1 MTATSLGAEEA
12 FRQAPSGDTE
22 GLTVLAIVV
31 THRGRRWIRECLAAL
46 AGQSYELMDILVVD
60 DASPV
65 RRSEPALKRIV
76 KRHCRR
82 RRWGYLRTAR
92 PLGFGGAINW
102 ALSRVRTDA
111 ELLLFIHDDAALE
124 PDAVAAMVRR
134 IAADPATAIL
144 GPKIVAWNDSS
155 RLEEVGMAVDRFGY
169 PYKGLERGEID
180 VGQHDHPSE
189 VFFVTSTC
197 MLVRHEVFKS
207 LGGWDARM
215 RAFSEDLDLCWR
227 ARVAGHSV
235 RVEPRAAARHA
246 IALATGQR
254 PSPFTPARYYIR
266 RNRLRSIAK
275 SASSLRLVWL
285 VPQFVVLAVAEM
297 VAFVVL
303 RQYGEIVNIA
313 RALGWNLLRL
323 PQTWLARI
331 KVQRGRAIADRSLNR
346 LTVKET
352 TRLRAYVSNQAERLE
367 EAWGRRAELL
377 GRRANQVRAVRARAT
392 QPTSIVASVL
402 VLLLLIGWRNVLW
415 TEPAAVGQLLPF
427 PEDAGA
433 VFQSYFDW
441 WRESG
446 FGSPWPASPAFLVLG
461 LFPFALL
468 GATGLAFKA
477 MLATLA
483 GLAFVGAY
491 RLMSELAGRP
501 ARWVAGSF
509 YLLGGVGYA
518 GIRTG
523 DLGALLLGAAA
534 PFALH
539 ALLRLTGWLRPPGH
553 DPGAELARLALSAA
567 VGASLVPGSLFL
579 WLGAG
584 VLLALGRGLTAARRP
599 WRELVGVCVSVTLAW
614 ALLLPWSLG
623 WFSGDL
629 SAGRPGDLAAYGGP
643 LDLALGRL
651 PEIPLAMAL
660 APVLLGGLAAAL
672 AAGARRRLALALWLV
687 VGGAT
692 LFTGAAS
699 LSLPLPLAPSAVQ
712 AAVLP
717 WLCLAL
723 LAGLAVGAVV
733 LDLPQRR
740 LGPLQPVAFGA
751 LAVAAALY
759 AAGLGPALWKGEWTP
774 GREGRATGAETMS
787 QVTAAIGGE
796 ARARGDSRVL
806 WVGQEWFGDDQDPF
820 APQAGYELTGLE
832 GKHLLDVLGGFDA
845 AAHDALREAI
855 AAIEQGA
862 TDLGGRLLG
871 GFDVGFVV
879 LSGEDRERGAWLAQ
893 RDLAVAREGDGYLVL
908 ENRAPVARAAVAD
921 ELPAAAGKAGSLNRP
936 QERSKLRRGTGES
949 WLAARIAGPG
959 TLFLAE
965 SADDGWLASAG
976 EQSLERRGSAWGNA
990 FQVPESASRLQLSFE
1005 RPSAYLV
1012 WLVGLG
1018 FLWLATFGAATVRR
1032 SSQAPPGRHRAGGPR

>member
-1 MTATSLGAEEA
+1 MNTTSLGAEEGFQQEHSA
-12 FRQAPSGDTE
+12 GTE
-22 GLTVLAIVV
+22 SLAVLAIVV

-46 AGQSYELMDILVVD
+46 ANQSYELMDILVVD
-60 DASPV
+60 DASPDH
-65 RRSEPALKRIV
+65 RSAPALRRIV

-111 ELLLFIHDDAALE
+111 DLLLFVHDDVALE
-124 PDAVAAMVRR
+124 PDGVASMVRR

-144 GPKIVAWNDSS
+144 GPKIVGWTDPS

-197 MLVRHEVFKS
+197 MLVRHEVFRT
-207 LGGWDARM
+207 LGGWDAQM
-215 RAFSEDLDLCWR
+215 RAYSEDLDLCWR

-254 PSPFTPARYYIR
+254 RSPFTPARYYIR

-275 SASSLRLVWL
+275 SASGLRLVWL
-285 VPQFVVLAVAEM
+285 VPQFVILALAEM
-297 VAFVVL
+297 LAFVVL
-303 RQYGEIVNIA
+303 RQYGEIVNLA

-323 PQTWLARI
+323 PQTLFARI

-352 TRLRAYVSNQAERLE
+352 TRVRAYVSHQAVRLE
-367 EAWGRRAELL
+367 EAWGRRAELV
-377 GRRANQVRAVRARAT
+377 GRRTNQVRSVRTRVS
-392 QPTSIVASVL
+392 QPTSIVACVL
-402 VLLLLIGWRNVLW
+402 VLFLLVGWRNVLW
-415 TEPAAVGQLLPF
+415 AEPAPVGQLLPF
-427 PEDAGA
+427 PTDPGA
-433 VFQSYFDW
+433 VLGSYFAL

-446 FGSPWPASPAFLVLG
+446 FGEPWPASPAFLVLG
-461 LFPFALL
+461 SFPLVLL
-468 GATGLAFKA
+468 GATNLAFKA
-477 MLATLA
+477 MLAA
-483 GLAFVGAY
+483 FAVVAFVGAY

-523 DLGALLLGAAA
+523 DLGALLLGAVA

-567 VGASLVPGSLFL
+567 IGASLVPGSLFL

-584 VLLALGRGLTAARRP
+584 VLLAAGRGFTAARWP
-599 WRELVGVCVSVTLAW
+599 LREVVGVCVSVTLAW

-623 WFSGDL
+623 WFSVDP
-629 SAGRPGDLAAYGGP
+629 SEPTVYGGA
-643 LDLALGRL
+643 LDVALGRN
-651 PEIPLAMAL
+651 PAMPLAMAL
-660 APVLLGGLAAAL
+660 APVLLGVLAATL
-672 AAGARRRLALALWLV
+672 AAGPRRRLAVALWLLA
-687 VGGAT
+687 GGAT
-692 LFTGAAS
+692 LWAGAGSRA
-699 LSLPLPLAPSAVQ
+699 LPLAPSAVQ

-723 LAGLAVGAVV
+723 LAGLAVAAVV

-751 LAVAAALY
+751 LAVAAALF
-759 AAGLGPALWKGEWTP
+759 AAGLGPALWRGEWMP
-774 GREGRATGAETMS
+774 GPGGRAAGAATIT
-787 QVTAAIGGE
+787 QVTAAVGGE
-796 ARARGDSRVL
+796 ARTQGDSRVL
-806 WVGQEWFGDDQDPF
+806 WMGQEWFGDDQDPF
-820 APQAGYELTGLE
+820 APQTAYELTGLE
-832 GKHLLDVLGGFDA
+832 GKRLPDLLGGFDPRG
-845 AAHDALREAI
+845 HEALDHAI

-862 TDLGGRLLG
+862 TDRGGRWLG

-879 LSGEDRERGAWLAQ
+879 LVDDDRGRDAWLAQ
-893 RDLAVAREGDGYLVL
+893 RDLAVAREGVGYLVL
-908 ENRAPVARAAVAD
+908 ENRAPEVRVGVAE
-921 ELPAAAGKAGSLNRP
+921 ELPAAAGNPAALSRP
-936 QERSKLRRGTGES
+936 REVVELRRGAGES
-949 WLAARIAGPG
+949 WSAARVSGPG
-959 TLFLAE
+959 ALFVAE
-965 SADDGWLASAG
+965 SADEGWAASVG
-976 EQSLERRGSAWGNA
+976 EGSLERRRSAWGNA
-990 FQVPESASRLQLSFE
+990 FLLPEGAGSRAELSFE
-1005 RPSAYLV
+1005 RPPGYLL

-1032 SSQAPPGRHRAGGPR
+1032 ASETTGGRHRVGVRR

>member
-1 MTATSLGAEEA
+1 MKTTSMGAEEG
-12 FRQAPSGDTE
+12 FRRGPSAETE
-22 GLTVLAIVV
+22 ALAVLAIVV
-31 THRGRRWIRECLAAL
+31 THRGRRWIRECLVAL
-46 AGQSYELMDILVVD
+46 ANQSYELMDILVVD
-60 DASPV
+60 DASPDH
-65 RRSEPALKRIV
+65 RSEPALKRIV

-111 ELLLFIHDDAALE
+111 ELLLFVHDDAALE
-124 PDAVAAMVRR
+124 PGAVASMVRR

-144 GPKIVAWNDSS
+144 GPKIVGWNDSS

-197 MLVRHEVFKS
+197 MLVRHEVFKT

-235 RVEPRAAARHA
+235 RVEPQAAARHA

-254 PSPFTPARYYIR
+254 RSPFTPARYYIR

-275 SASSLRLVWL
+275 SASGLRLVWL

-323 PQTWLARI
+323 PQTWLARV
-331 KVQRGRAIADRSLNR
+331 KVQRGREIADRSLNR
-346 LTVKET
+346 LTVKES
-352 TRLRAYVSNQAERLE
+352 TRVRAYVSHQAERLE

-377 GRRANQVRAVRARAT
+377 GRRTNQVRAVRTRVS
-392 QPTSIVASVL
+392 QPTSVVACTL
-402 VLLLLIGWRNVLW
+402 VLLLMIGWRNVLW
-415 TEPAAVGQLLPF
+415 AEPSHFGQLLPF
-427 PEDAGA
+427 PNDPGA
-433 VFQSYFDW
+433 AFGNYFTL

-446 FGSPWPASPAFLVLG
+446 FGAPWPASPAFLLLG
-461 LFPFALL
+461 LFPLALL
-468 GATGLAFKA
+468 GATSLAFKA
-477 MLATLA
+477 MLAA
-483 GLAFVGAY
+483 FAALAFVGAY

-523 DLGALLLGAAA
+523 DLGALLLGVVA

-567 VGASLVPGSLFL
+567 IGASLVPWSLIL

-584 VLLALGRGLTAARRP
+584 VLLALGRGFTAARWP
-599 WRELVGVCVSVTLAW
+599 WREVVRVCLSVTLAW

-623 WFSGDL
+623 WFSGEP
-629 SAGRPGDLAAYGGP
+629 SEPVAYGGA
-643 LDLALGRL
+643 LDLALGRV
-651 PEIPLAMAL
+651 PEMPLAMAL

-672 AAGARRRLALALWLV
+672 AAGPRRRLALALWLL

-692 LFTGAAS
+692 LFIGAAS
-699 LSLPLPLAPSAVQ
+699 QALPLSPSPVQ

-740 LGPLQPVAFGA
+740 LGPLQPAAFGA
-751 LAVAAALY
+751 LAVAGAMFAS
-759 AAGLGPALWKGEWTP
+759 GLGPALWRGEWMP
-774 GREGRATGAETMS
+774 GLGGRAVGSAIIS

-796 ARARGDSRVL
+796 ARIQGDSRVL
-806 WVGQEWFGDDQDPF
+806 WVGGEWFGDDQDPF
-820 APQAGYELTGLE
+820 APQTGYELTGLE
-832 GKHLLDVLGGFDA
+832 GKRLPDVLGGFDA
-845 AAHDALREAI
+845 GAHEALSGAI
-855 AAIEQGA
+855 SAIEQGA
-862 TDLGGRLLG
+862 TDRGGGWLG

-879 LSGEDRERGAWLAQ
+879 LPDDDQQKAAWLAQ
-893 RDLAVAREGDGYLVL
+893 RDLAVAREGAGYLVL
-908 ENRAPVARAAVAD
+908 ENRVPAVRAGVAE
-921 ELPAAAGKAGSLNRP
+921 ELPAAAGNPAALSRP
-936 QERSKLRRGTGES
+936 QEAVELRRGPGKS
-949 WLAARIAGPG
+949 WSAARIPGPG
-959 TLFLAE
+959 TLFVAE
-965 SADDGWLASAG
+965 TADDGWFASVG
-976 EQSLERRGSAWGNA
+976 ERALERRRSAWGNA
-990 FQVPESASRLQLSFE
+990 FLVPEGGGARLELIFE
-1005 RPSAYLV
+1005 RPPGYLL
-1012 WLVGLG
+1012 WLIGLG

-1032 SSQAPPGRHRAGGPR
+1032 ASETTGGRHRAGRRR

>member
-1 MTATSLGAEEA
+1 
-12 FRQAPSGDTE
+12 
-22 GLTVLAIVV
+22 VLAIVV

-46 AGQSYELMDILVVD
+46 ANQSYELMDILVVD
-60 DASPV
+60 DASPDH
-65 RRSEPALKRIV
+65 RSEPVLKRIV

-111 ELLLFIHDDAALE
+111 ELLLFVHDDAALE
-124 PDAVAAMVRR
+124 PGAVASMVRR

-144 GPKIVAWNDSS
+144 GPKIVGWNDPS

-197 MLVRHEVFKS
+197 MLVRHEVFKT

-235 RVEPRAAARHA
+235 RVEPHAAARHA

-254 PSPFTPARYYIR
+254 RSPFTPARYYIR

-275 SASSLRLVWL
+275 SASGLRLVWL

-323 PQTWLARI
+323 PQTWLARV
-331 KVQRGRAIADRSLNR
+331 KVQRGREIADRSLNR

-352 TRLRAYVSNQAERLE
+352 TRVRAYISHQAERLE

-377 GRRANQVRAVRARAT
+377 GRRTNQVRAVRTRVS
-392 QPTSIVASVL
+392 QPTSVVACAL
-402 VLLLLIGWRNVLW
+402 VLLLMIGWRNVLW
-415 TEPAAVGQLLPF
+415 TEPSHVGQLLPF
-427 PEDAGA
+427 PNDPGA
-433 VFQSYFDW
+433 AFGTYFTL

-446 FGSPWPASPAFLVLG
+446 FGAPWPASPAFLLLG
-461 LFPFALL
+461 LFPLAL
-468 GATGLAFKA
+468 GATSLAFKA
-477 MLATLA
+477 MLAAFA

-523 DLGALLLGAAA
+523 DLGALLLGVVA

-567 VGASLVPGSLFL
+567 IGASLVPWSLFL

-584 VLLALGRGLTAARRP
+584 VLLALGRGFTAARWP
-599 WRELVGVCVSVTLAW
+599 WREVVGVCVSVTLAW

-623 WFSGDL
+623 WFSGEP
-629 SAGRPGDLAAYGGP
+629 SEQIAYGGA
-643 LDLALGRL
+643 LDLALGRV
-651 PEIPLAMAL
+651 PEMPVAMAL

-672 AAGARRRLALALWLV
+672 AAGPRRRLALALWLL

-699 LSLPLPLAPSAVQ
+699 RALPLAPSAVQ

-740 LGPLQPVAFGA
+740 LGPLQPAAFGA
-751 LAVAAALY
+751 LAVAGVLFAS
-759 AAGLGPALWKGEWTP
+759 GLGPALWRGEWMP
-774 GREGRATGAETMS
+774 GLGGPAAGSATIT

-796 ARARGDSRVL
+796 ARTQGGSRVL
-806 WVGQEWFGDDQDPF
+806 WVGKEWFGDDQDPF
-820 APQAGYELTGLE
+820 APQTGYELTGLE
-832 GKHLLDVLGGFDA
+832 GKRLPDILGGFDA
-845 AAHDALREAI
+845 RGHEALSGAI
-855 AAIEQGA
+855 SAIEQGA
-862 TDLGGRLLG
+862 TDRGGGWLG

-879 LSGEDRERGAWLAQ
+879 LPDDDQQRAAWLAQ
-893 RDLAVAREGDGYLVL
+893 RDLAVAREGAGYLVL
-908 ENRAPVARAAVAD
+908 ENRAPVVRAGVAE
-921 ELPAAAGKAGSLNRP
+921 ELPAAAGNPAALSRP
-936 QERSKLRRGTGES
+936 QEAGELRRGTGES
-949 WLAARIAGPG
+949 WSVARTPDPG
-959 TLFLAE
+959 TLFVAE
-965 SADDGWLASAG
+965 TADDGWFASVG
-976 EQSLERRGSAWGNA
+976 ERSLERRRSAWGNA
-990 FQVPESASRLQLSFE
+990 FLVPEGGTARLELSFE
-1005 RPSAYLV
+1005 RPPGYLL
-1012 WLVGLG
+1012 WLIGLG

-1032 SSQAPPGRHRAGGPR
+1032 ASETTGGRHRAGRRR

>member
-1 MTATSLGAEEA
+1 MKTTSLGAEEA
-12 FRQAPSGDTE
+12 FSRGPSAETE
-22 GLTVLAIVV
+22 ALAVLAIVV

-46 AGQSYELMDILVVD
+46 ANQSYELMDILVVD
-60 DASPV
+60 DASPDH
-65 RRSEPALKRIV
+65 RTAPALKRIV

-111 ELLLFIHDDAALE
+111 ELLLFVHDDAALE
-124 PDAVAAMVRR
+124 PGAVASMVRR

-144 GPKIVAWNDSS
+144 GPKIVGWNDSS

-197 MLVRHEVFKS
+197 MLVRHEVFRT

-254 PSPFTPARYYIR
+254 RSPFTPARYYIR

-275 SASSLRLVWL
+275 SASGLRLVWL

-297 VAFVVL
+297 IAFVVL

-323 PQTWLARI
+323 PQTWLARVR
-331 KVQRGRAIADRSLNR
+331 VQKGRAIADRSLNR

-352 TRLRAYVSNQAERLE
+352 TRVRAYVSHQAERLE

-377 GRRANQVRAVRARAT
+377 GRRTNQVRAVRTRVS
-392 QPTSIVASVL
+392 QPTSVVACVL

-415 TEPAAVGQLLPF
+415 IEPAHAGQLLPF
-427 PEDAGA
+427 PNDPGA
-433 VFQSYFDW
+433 VFGTYFTL

-446 FGSPWPASPAFLVLG
+446 FGAPWPTSPVYLLLG
-461 LFPFALL
+461 LFPLALF
-468 GATGLAFKA
+468 GATSLAFKA
-477 MLATLA
+477 MLAA
-483 GLAFVGAY
+483 FAAAAFVGAY
-491 RLMSELAGRP
+491 RLMSELTGRP
-501 ARWVAGSF
+501 ARWVAGSL

-523 DLGALLLGAAA
+523 DLGALLLGAVA

-567 VGASLVPGSLFL
+567 IGASLAPGSLFL
-579 WLGAG
+579 WFGAG
-584 VLLALGRGLTAARRP
+584 VLLALGRGFTSARWP
-599 WRELVGVCVSVTLAW
+599 WRELVGVSVSVTLSW

-623 WFSGDL
+623 WFSAEPSVGV
-629 SAGRPGDLAAYGGP
+629 PGDAYGGA
-643 LDLALGRL
+643 LDLTLGRL
-651 PEIPLAMAL
+651 PEMPLAMAL

-672 AAGARRRLALALWLV
+672 AAGPRRRLALALWLL
-687 VGGAT
+687 VGGVS
-692 LFTGAAS
+692 LFTEVAGHTV
-699 LSLPLPLAPSAVQ
+699 PLAPSAVQ

-723 LAGLAVGAVV
+723 LAGLAVAAVV

-751 LAVAAALY
+751 LAVAAALF
-759 AAGLGPALWKGEWTP
+759 AAGLGPALWRGEWTP
-774 GREGRATGAETMS
+774 GLDSRAADSATIT
-787 QVTAAIGGE
+787 QITAAVGGE
-796 ARARGDSRVL
+796 ARAQGDSRVL
-806 WVGQEWFGDDQDPF
+806 WVGPQWFGDDQDPF
-820 APQAGYELTGLE
+820 APQTGYELTGLR
-832 GKHLLDVLGGFDA
+832 GKRLLDILGGFDGPA
-845 AAHDALREAI
+845 DEALSGTI

-862 TDLGGRLLG
+862 TDRGGLWLG
-871 GFDVGFVV
+871 GFDVGFIV
-879 LSGEDRERGAWLAQ
+879 LPDTDELRSAWLAQ
-893 RDLAVAREGDGYLVL
+893 RDLAIAREGAGYLVL
-908 ENRAPVARAAVAD
+908 ENRAQAVRVGVTE
-921 ELPAAAGKAGSLNRP
+921 ELPAAAGNPGALSRP
-936 QERSKLRRGTGES
+936 QDASELRRSSGES
-949 WLAARIAGPG
+949 WSASRISGPG
-959 TLFLAE
+959 ILFVAE
-965 SADDGWLASAG
+965 RADEGWVAAVG
-976 EQSLERRGSAWGNA
+976 ERSLERRRSGWGNA
-990 FQVPESASRLQLSFE
+990 FLVPEAATPLRLSFE
-1005 RPSAYLV
+1005 RPPGFLL
-1012 WLVGLG
+1012 WLFGLG

-1032 SSQAPPGRHRAGGPR
+1032 SSETTRGRHRADARR

>member
-1 MTATSLGAEEA
+1 MKATSVGVEEGFRRGPSAETEA
-12 FRQAPSGDTE
+12 VA
-22 GLTVLAIVV
+22 VLAIVV

-46 AGQSYELMDILVVD
+46 ANQSYELMDILVVD
-60 DASPV
+60 DASPDH
-65 RRSEPALKRIV
+65 RSAPALKRIV

-111 ELLLFIHDDAALE
+111 ELLLFVHDDAALE
-124 PDAVAAMVRR
+124 PDALASMVRR

-144 GPKIVAWNDSS
+144 GPKIVGWNDPS

-197 MLVRHEVFKS
+197 MLVRHEVFRT

-254 PSPFTPARYYIR
+254 LSPFTPARYYIR

-275 SASSLRLVWL
+275 SASGLRLVSL
-285 VPQFVVLAVAEM
+285 VPQFVILAVAEM
-297 VAFVVL
+297 IAFVVL

-323 PQTWLARI
+323 PQTWLARV
-331 KVQRGRAIADRSLNR
+331 KVQRGRAVADRSLNR

-352 TRLRAYVSNQAERLE
+352 TRLRAYISYQAERLE

-377 GRRANQVRAVRARAT
+377 GRRTSRIRAVRTRVS
-392 QPTSIVASVL
+392 QPTSVVAGVL

-415 TEPAAVGQLLPF
+415 TEPAPVGQLLPF
-427 PEDAGA
+427 PNDSGA
-433 VFQSYFDW
+433 VLGTYFSL

-446 FGSPWPASPAFLVLG
+446 FGAPWPASPAFLVLG
-461 LFPFALL
+461 LFPLALL
-468 GATGLAFKA
+468 GATSLAFEA
-477 MLATLA
+477 MLAA
-483 GLAFVGAY
+483 FAVLAFVGAY

-518 GIRTG
+518 GIRSG
-523 DLGALLLGAAA
+523 DLGALLLGAIA

-567 VGASLVPGSLFL
+567 IGASLVPGSLFL

-584 VLLALGRGLTAARRP
+584 VLLAAGRGLMSARWP
-599 WRELVGVCVSVTLAW
+599 LREMVGVCVSVALAW

-623 WFSGDL
+623 WFSGEPL
-629 SAGRPGDLAAYGGP
+629 VEELGDVVAYGGV
-643 LDLALGRL
+643 LDLALGRV
-651 PEIPLAMAL
+651 PEVPLAMAL
-660 APVLLGGLAAAL
+660 APVLLGGLAATL
-672 AAGARRRLALALWLV
+672 AAGPRRRLALALWLLI
-687 VGGAT
+687 GGTT

-699 LSLPLPLAPSAVQ
+699 PALPLAPSAVQ

-723 LAGLAVGAVV
+723 LAGLAVAAVV
-733 LDLPQRR
+733 LDLPHRR
-740 LGPLQPVAFGA
+740 LGPLQPAAFGA
-751 LAVAAALY
+751 LAVAAALF
-759 AAGLGPALWKGEWTP
+759 AAGLGPALWSGEWMP
-774 GREGRATGAETMS
+774 GLAGGAAGSDTIA
-787 QVTAAIGGE
+787 QITAALGGE
-796 ARARGDSRVL
+796 ARTEGDSRVL

-820 APQAGYELTGLE
+820 APQTGYELTGLQ
-832 GKHLLDVLGGFDA
+832 GKRLPDVLGGFDGR
-845 AAHDALREAI
+845 AHEVLSQAI

-862 TDLGGRLLG
+862 TDRGGRWLG

-879 LSGEDRERGAWLAQ
+879 LPEDDQQNEAWLAQ
-893 RDLAVAREGDGYLVL
+893 RDIAVAREGAGYLVL
-908 ENRAPVARAAVAD
+908 ENRAQVVRAGVAPQ
-921 ELPAAAGKAGSLNRP
+921 LPAAAGNRGVLSRP
-936 QERSKLRRGTGES
+936 REAAELLRGAGES
-949 WLAARIAGPG
+949 WDAARISGPG

-965 SADDGWLASAG
+965 TTDEGWAG
-976 EQSLERRGSAWGNA
+976 SVGERSLERRRTAWGNA
-990 FQVPESASRLQLSFE
+990 FLVPEGGAARLELSFE
-1005 RPSAYLV
+1005 RPPGYLL

-1032 SSQAPPGRHRAGGPR
+1032 ASEASGGRHRTGGRR

>member
-1 MTATSLGAEEA
+1 MKTTSLGAEEG
-12 FRQAPSGDTE
+12 FRRGPSAE
-22 GLTVLAIVV
+22 PEALAVLAIVV
-31 THRGRRWIRECLAAL
+31 THRGRRWIRESLAAL
-46 AGQSYELMDILVVD
+46 SNQSYELMDILVVD
-60 DASPV
+60 DASPDN
-65 RRSEPALKRIV
+65 RAAPALKRIV

-111 ELLLFIHDDAALE
+111 ELLLFVHDDAALE
-124 PDAVAAMVRR
+124 PGAVAAMVRR
-134 IAADPATAIL
+134 IAADPTTAIL
-144 GPKIVAWNDSS
+144 GPKVVGWNDSS

-180 VGQHDHPSE
+180 VGQYDRPSE

-197 MLVRHEVFKS
+197 MLVRHEVFRT
-207 LGGWDARM
+207 LGGWDERM

-254 PSPFTPARYYIR
+254 RSPFTPARYYIR

-275 SASSLRLVWL
+275 SASGLRLVWL
-285 VPQFVVLAVAEM
+285 VPQFVVLALAEM

-323 PQTWLARI
+323 PQTWLARV
-331 KVQRGRAIADRSLNR
+331 KVQRARAIADRSLNR

-352 TRLRAYVSNQAERLE
+352 TRVRAYVSHQAERLE

-377 GRRANQVRAVRARAT
+377 GRRTSQVRAVRTRVS
-392 QPTSIVASVL
+392 QPASIVAGVL
-402 VLLLLIGWRNVLW
+402 VLFLLVGWRNVLW
-415 TEPAAVGQLLPF
+415 TEPAHFGQLLPF
-427 PEDAGA
+427 PDDPGA
-433 VFQSYFDW
+433 VFGAYFAL

-446 FGSPWPASPAFLVLG
+446 FGAPWPASPASLFLG
-461 LFPFALL
+461 LFPVALL
-468 GATGLAFKA
+468 GATGLVSKA
-477 MLATLA
+477 MLVMLA

-518 GIRTG
+518 GIRAG
-523 DLGALLLGAAA
+523 DLGALLLGAVA

-567 VGASLVPGSLFL
+567 IGASLVPGSLFL

-584 VLLALGRGLTAARRP
+584 LLLAAGRGCTTARWP
-599 WRELVGVCVSVTLAW
+599 LREVVGVCLSVALAW
-614 ALLLPWSLG
+614 ALLLPWSLAWLSTESSVAG
-623 WFSGDL
+623 SGEVV
-629 SAGRPGDLAAYGGP
+629 AYGGA
-643 LDLALGRL
+643 LDLALGRV
-651 PEIPLAMAL
+651 PVVPLAMAL

-672 AAGARRRLALALWLV
+672 AAGSRRRLALALWLL

-692 LFTGAAS
+692 LFGGAARGTV
-699 LSLPLPLAPSAVQ
+699 PLAPSAVQ

-723 LAGLAVGAVV
+723 LAGLAVAAVV
-733 LDLPQRR
+733 LDLPHRR

-751 LAVAAALY
+751 LALAAALF
-759 AAGLGPALWKGEWTP
+759 AAGLGPALWRGEWSP
-774 GREGRATGAETMS
+774 GFGNRGPSSATIA
-787 QVTAAIGGE
+787 QITAAVGGE
-796 ARARGDSRVL
+796 ARGGGARVL
-806 WVGQEWFGDDQDPF
+806 WVGQEWFGDDLDPF
-820 APQAGYELTGLE
+820 APQAGYELTGQQ
-832 GKHLLDVLGGFDA
+832 GKQLPALFGGFDGP
-845 AAHDALREAI
+845 AHEALGGAI

-862 TDLGGRLLG
+862 TDRGGRWLG

-879 LSGEDRERGAWLAQ
+879 LPDDDQERGAWLSQ
-893 RDLAVAREGDGYLVL
+893 RDLAVARGGAGYLLL
-908 ENRAPVARAAVAD
+908 ENRAQVIRAAVTI
-921 ELPAAAGKAGSLNRP
+921 EPPAAAGNRNALNRG
-936 QERSKLRRGTGES
+936 QAAMELRRGAGES
-949 WLAARIAGPG
+949 WFAERISGPG
-959 TLFLAE
+959 TLFIAE
-965 SADDGWLASAG
+965 SGDVGWEASVGERSLA
-976 EQSLERRGSAWGNA
+976 RRPTAWGNA
-990 FQVPESASRLQLSFE
+990 FRVPEGGTSPLELSFE
-1005 RPSAYLV
+1005 RPPGYLL
-1012 WLVGLG
+1012 WLVGLA

-1032 SSQAPPGRHRAGGPR
+1032 TPEAAGGRHRAGRRR